1 MSRQT
6 SFNSAWLQEELFKP
20 WLGTVEKDNHKARCI
35 VCGLT
40 FELSNMGKQALISHS
55 KGKKHVKKMKYA
67 SKTKQQQQQLKSF
80 FVPKSK
86 GTQSTDTTQT
96 EDLKV
101 ADPPTGIALASTST
115 TSATLTQCISRDD
128 VLNAEVL
135 WAIKTVMLHYSM
147 NSSSNTGEL
156 FKMMFP
162 DSQIAQKFSC
172 GKTKCS
178 YLITHGLAS
187 YFHDRM
193 LASLKDG
200 DVKYVISFDESLNRT
215 QQQEQMD
222 MIIHF
227 WDNEK
232 NKVCSRYFDSNFLGH
247 TSAQDL
253 LKSLQSLL
261 TTLNPMGLI
270 QLSMDGPS
278 TNWKLL
284 DELSEDQ
291 VNSDPELPEL
301 INVSSCGLHI
311 IHGAFKR
318 GAIATGWHI
327 DNLL

>member
-1 MSRQT
+1 M
-6 SFNSAWLQEELFKP
+6 
-20 WLGTVEKDNHKARCI
+20 EKDNHKARCI

-55 KGKKHVKKMKYA
+55 KGKNHVEKMKYA
-67 SKTKQQQQQLKSF
+67 SKTKQQQQQLESLF
-80 FVPKSK
+80 LPKSK
-86 GTQSTDTTQT
+86 GTQSTDTTWT
-96 EDLKV
+96 EDLKL
-101 ADPPTGIALASTST
+101 ADPPTGIALAST
-115 TSATLTQCISRDD
+115 TSATLTQCISRGD

-135 WAIKTVMLHYSM
+135 WTIKAVMSHYSM
-147 NSSSNTGEL
+147 NSSLNTGKL

-193 LASLKDG
+193 LAGLKDG
-200 DVKYVISFDESLNRT
+200 DVKYVMSFDESLYRT
-215 QQQEQMD
+215 QQQEQVD
-222 MIIHF
+222 VIIHF

-232 NKVCSRYFDSNFLGH
+232 NKECSRYFDLNFLGH

-253 LKSLQSLL
+253 LKSLQSEL
-261 TTLNPMGLI
+261 TTLNLVGLI
-270 QLSMDGPS
+270 QLSMDTTS

-284 DELSEDQ
+284 DEMSEDQ

-301 INVSSCGLHI
+301 INVGSCGLHI

>member
-1 MSRQT
+1 M
-6 SFNSAWLQEELFKP
+6 
-20 WLGTVEKDNHKARCI
+20 
-35 VCGLT
+35 
-40 FELSNMGKQALISHS
+40 
-55 KGKKHVKKMKYA
+55 Y
-67 SKTKQQQQQLKSF
+67 
-80 FVPKSK
+80 
-86 GTQSTDTTQT
+86 
-96 EDLKV
+96 
-101 ADPPTGIALASTST
+101 
-115 TSATLTQCISRDD
+115 SRDD
-128 VLNAEVL
+128 VLNAEML

-156 FKMMFP
+156 LKMMYA

-187 YFHDRM
+187 YFYDRM
-193 LASLKDG
+193 LTSLKDG

-222 MIIHF
+222 VIICF

-270 QLSMDGPS
+270 QLSTDGPH

-284 DELSEDQ
+284 DELFED
-291 VNSDPELPEL
+291 
-301 INVSSCGLHI
+301 
-311 IHGAFKR
+311 
-318 GAIATGWHI
+318 
-327 DNLL
+327 

>member
-1 MSRQT
+1 M
-6 SFNSAWLQEELFKP
+6 
-20 WLGTVEKDNHKARCI
+20 EKDNHKAGFI

-40 FELSNMGKQALISHS
+40 FELSNMGKQALISHF
-55 KGKKHVKKMKYA
+55 KGKKPCQEKMKYT
-67 SKTKQQQQQLKSF
+67 SKMKQQQQQLKSF

-101 ADPPTGIALASTST
+101 AYPPTGIALASI

-128 VLNAEVL
+128 ILNAEVL
-135 WAIKTVMLHYSM
+135 WAIKTVMSHYSM
-147 NSSSNTGEL
+147 NSSSNTDEL

-162 DSQIAQKFSC
+162 DGQIAQKFSC

-187 YFHDRM
+187 YFHDRK

-222 MIIHF
+222 VIICF

-232 NKVCSRYFDSNFLGH
+232 NKVCSRYFDSNLLGH

-253 LKSLQSLL
+253 PKSLHSLL
-261 TTLNPMGLI
+261 MTLNPMGLI

-284 DELSEDQ
+284 NELSED
-291 VNSDPELPEL
+291 
-301 INVSSCGLHI
+301 
-311 IHGAFKR
+311 
-318 GAIATGWHI
+318 
-327 DNLL
+327 

>member
-55 KGKKHVKKMKYA
+55 KGKKHVKKMKHA
-67 SKTKQQQQQLKSF
+67 SKTKQQQLKSF

-86 GTQSTDTTQT
+86 GTQSTDTSQT

-101 ADPPTGIALASTST
+101 ADTPTGIALASTST
-115 TSATLTQCISRDD
+115 TSATLIQCISRDD

-147 NSSSNTGEL
+147 NSSSNTGKL

-172 GKTKCS
+172 GKAKCS

-200 DVKYVISFDESLNRT
+200 DVKYVTSFDESLNRT
-215 QQQEQMD
+215 QQQEQMGV
-222 MIIHF
+222 IIHF

-253 LKSLQSLL
+253 LKSLQ
-261 TTLNPMGLI
+261 
-270 QLSMDGPS
+270 
-278 TNWKLL
+278 
-284 DELSEDQ
+284 
-291 VNSDPELPEL
+291 VHLP
-301 INVSSCGLHI
+301 H
-311 IHGAFKR
+311 
-318 GAIATGWHI
+318 
-327 DNLL
+327 